1 MGLKIAGWQENL
13 ITCLKLK
20 GIIAAPVVSGKALL
34 LNFEDS
40 GQLVLNLIPAENNF
54 QPQELPDLQ
63 HAYQADGIQL
73 VQLWEDI
80 WMTRPSQVLSRICS
94 MLGKNSPVHGRKTQI
109 ISLNQTEADRF
120 FDQYH
125 LQSSATARYKYGL
138 TLDGRLLAAA
148 SFSGKRKM
156 TRKQDSYTSV
166 ELIRFATTE
175 GITVQ
180 GGLSKL
186 IRHLIKTISPNDVM
200 TYTDLDWS
208 YGKGYAKLGFELVDT
223 SAPAE
228 IWLNKKDMSRCF
240 PHRLPEEIKAVLHT
254 LDPSEETAYLN
265 SLQYIRI
272 FNTGNLKYILYL

>member
-13 ITCLKLK
+13 ITRLKSK
-20 GIIAAPVVSGKALL
+20 GIIATPVVSGKALL

-40 GQLVLNLIPAENNF
+40 GQLLLNLIPAENTF
-54 QPQELPDLQ
+54 RPQELLDLQ
-63 HAYQADGIQL
+63 AACRDEGIQL

-80 WMTRPSQVLSRICS
+80 WLTRPSQVLSRICS
-94 MLGKNSPVHGRKTQI
+94 MLGKNTPVHGRKTKI
-109 ISLNQTEADRF
+109 ISLTQTEADSF
-120 FDQYH
+120 LDQYH
-125 LQSSATARYKYGL
+125 LQFSASARYKYGL
-138 TLDGRLLAAA
+138 TLDGHIVAVAT
-148 SFSGKRKM
+148 FSGKRKM
-156 TRKQDSYTSV
+156 TRKQEGYTSV
-166 ELIRFATTE
+166 ELIRFATAE

-208 YGKGYAKLGFELVDT
+208 YGKGYAKLGFELVGT

-228 IWLNKKDMSRCF
+228 IWLNKTDMTRCF
-240 PHRLPEEIKAVLHT
+240 PHRLPEGIKAMLDT
-254 LDPSEETAYLN
+254 PDPSEGETYLN